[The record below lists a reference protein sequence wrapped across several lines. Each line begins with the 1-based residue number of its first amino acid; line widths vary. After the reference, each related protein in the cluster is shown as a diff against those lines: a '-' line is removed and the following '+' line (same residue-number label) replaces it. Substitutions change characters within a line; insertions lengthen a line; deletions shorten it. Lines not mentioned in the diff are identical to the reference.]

1 MIYVLLQTQCPCT
14 SGQSRPLLLLALIA
28 GTGLVIYS
36 LRLLFRKAGT
46 DSMNKSK
53 RIAIV
58 AVLAA
63 AVTAVIIAKQN
74 GHNSPSPQDASPDG
88 AIAAAYSPEQLTGQG
103 HPTLIELGSDTCIPC
118 RRMAPILAELK
129 TEYAGMMD
137 VHFLDVHKN
146 PEVVDMYSIQVIPTQ
161 IFYDASGEER
171 FRHRGYFAKED
182 ILAKWQE
189 LGVDLAPAP

>member
-28 GTGLVIYS
+28 GTGLVLYA
-36 LRLLFRKAGT
+36 LRSVFRKAGAS
-46 DSMNKSK
+46 SMNRSK
-53 RIAIV
+53 RMAIIAI
-58 AVLAA
+58 LAA
-63 AVTAVIIAKQN
+63 AVTVVIIARQKE
-74 GHNSPSPQDASPDG
+74 HESPSPQDAGPAG
-88 AIAAAYSPEQLTGQG
+88 TVAAAYSPEQLTGQG

-118 RRMAPILAELK
+118 KRMAPILAELK
-129 TEYAGMMD
+129 TEYAGIMD

-146 PEVVDMYSIQVIPTQ
+146 PEVADLYSIQVIPTQ
-161 IFYDASGEER
+161 IFYDASGKER

-189 LGVDLAPAP
+189 LGVDLAPTP

>member
-1 MIYVLLQTQCPCT
+1 
-14 SGQSRPLLLLALIA
+14 
-28 GTGLVIYS
+28 
-36 LRLLFRKAGT
+36 
-46 DSMNKSK
+46 MNKSK
-53 RIAIV
+53 KIAIV

-63 AVTAVIIAKQN
+63 AVTVVIIAKQN
-74 GHNSPSPQDASPDG
+74 ERKNPSPQDASPDG
-88 AIAAAYSPEQLTGQG
+88 SVAAAYSPEQLTGQG

-118 RRMAPILAELK
+118 KRMAPILAELK
-129 TEYAGMMD
+129 TEYAGTMD

-171 FRHRGYFAKED
+171 FRHQGYFAKED